1 VALARNRGYLWASLR
16 AALASS
22 ELVSVKRYFMS
33 DTPIRR
39 TNGTA
44 NPQGDES
51 GDPLAEFESIIERSA
66 QRFEP
71 ESTAEDAELAYYL
84 DTKPRSGGQPAPAR
98 PAAPAPQNRNDPHNK
113 DSRGFSE
120 DEFEAA
126 FRSLEKQTSSAPVRE
141 GSVVQKEP
149 AFEEP
154 PPQDYSRTFAQTF
167 AEEMAGSP
175 GTSGQEFE
183 TRADAFDFDTRFVAV
198 IAVTGLVFV
207 AVIGAL
213 IYSWVGVENTG
224 EPIVIE
230 ADTSPAK
237 KMAAAEPEQSSSN
250 KLIYERLGSTD
261 DSNNEKIVSRE
272 EQPVA
277 VPATPSGQN
286 SVAERVRNPSDVASP
301 ASVLRPSIPPMQ
313 SEPAA
318 AEPSAAPKPAPPLPE
333 TVDTEADRVLDH
345 AGTDAPPHAPPRV
358 GTLPAG
364 TYTIQRGDTLIA
376 IAGRFYGDAS
386 QWSVIARANPRA
398 DPRRLRVGQE
408 IKLPHTRP
416 SPSR

>member
-1 VALARNRGYLWASLR
+1 MG
-16 AALASS
+16 
-22 ELVSVKRYFMS
+22 

-39 TNGTA
+39 TNGIA

-51 GDPLAEFESIIERSA
+51 DDPLPERESIIGRSA
-66 QRFEP
+66 RRFEP
-71 ESTAEDAELAYYL
+71 ENTAEDAELAYYL
-84 DTKPRSGGQPAPAR
+84 ETTPRSGSHPAPVR

-113 DSRGFSE
+113 DFRDFSE

-126 FRSLEKQTSSAPVRE
+126 FRSLEKQTFSAPERE
-141 GSVVQKEP
+141 GSVFKKEP
-149 AFEEP
+149 VFEEP
-154 PPQDYSRTFAQTF
+154 PPQDYPRTFGQTF
-167 AEEMAGSP
+167 EEEMAASP
-175 GTSGQEFE
+175 VTSGQEFE
-183 TRADAFDFDTRFVAV
+183 TRADAFDFDTRFVTV
-198 IAVTGLVFV
+198 IAVTGLLFV

-230 ADTSPAK
+230 ADTSPVK
-237 KMAAAEPEQSSSN
+237 KMAAAEPEQPSSN

-277 VPATPSGQN
+277 AAATPSGQD
-286 SVAERVRNPSDVASP
+286 SVAARGSSPSDVASP
-301 ASVLRPSIPPMQ
+301 ASLLRPSIPPMQ

-318 AEPSAAPKPAPPLPE
+318 AEHSAAPKPAPPLRE
-333 TVDTEADRVLDH
+333 TVTEADRVLDH
-345 AGTDAPPHAPPRV
+345 ASTDAPPHAPPRV
-358 GTLPAG
+358 GTTPAG

-376 IAGRFYGDAS
+376 IAARFYGDAS
-386 QWSVIARANPRA
+386 QWSVIARANPKA

-408 IKLPHTRP
+408 IKLPRTR
-416 SPSR
+416 S